1 MIPYAVSI
9 KYMIA
14 GYTAIFTIQIV
25 YLVSLVMRWRRLKRD
40 IKMLDD
46 LSQKPK

>member
-14 GYTAIFTIQIV
+14 GYAVIFAV
-25 YLVSLVMRWRRLKRD
+25 LAAYLVSLFIRWQNLNRD
-40 IKMLDD
+40 LRTLEDMEK
-46 LSQKPK
+46 QQ

>member
-14 GYTAIFTIQIV
+14 GYAVIFVVMIGF
-25 YLVSLVMRWRRLKRD
+25 LVSMVVRWKKLKRD
-40 IKMLDD
+40 LKVLEE
-46 LSQKPK
+46 LEKQS

>member
-14 GYTAIFTIQIV
+14 GYAVIFV
-25 YLVSLVMRWRRLKRD
+25 VMIGFLISMVVRWKKLKRD
-40 IKMLDD
+40 MKVLEE
-46 LSQKPK
+46 LEKQG

>member
-14 GYTAIFTIQIV
+14 GYTVIFVVLAV
-25 YLVSLVMRWRRLKRD
+25 YLASLFLRWRRLKQ
-40 IKMLDD
+40 D
-46 LSQKPK
+46 LQTLAEIQEKK